1 MLMRMLSRYTH
12 DHCWPSLSSPLFFVF
27 ILWLCYYYN
36 RDITVASS
44 EYRLCAQFV
53 PSHVKRRKRLQ
64 LQEFHRRKRLVCLE
78 QRQLHIHWFDAFWAH
93 ASEVP
98 MHEWTGS
105 NWSWTSGSDS
115 QWTWAWGPQNG
126 TGIGTSTKLKVQQHK
141 LMTSVV
147 GDTIGRLQNEL
158 QKFLDYSY
166 RYSLFNSYS
175 FRGNYILGYSTDG
188 HKVISSRCLLPV

>member
-1 MLMRMLSRYTH
+1 M
-12 DHCWPSLSSPLFFVF
+12 
-27 ILWLCYYYN
+27 
-36 RDITVASS
+36 S
-44 EYRLCAQFV
+44 ELV
-53 PSHVKRRKRLQ
+53 PIGHGPQ
-64 LQEFHRRKRLVCLE
+64 A
-78 QRQLHIHWFDAFWAH
+78 QLH
-93 ASEVP
+93 SEP
-98 MHEWTGS
+98 DPE
-105 NWSWTSGSDS
+105 
-115 QWTWAWGPQNG
+115 AQNG

-175 FRGNYILGYSTDG
+175 FRGNYILGYSKDG